1 MGWKRQFHK
10 AMLCAHCAP
19 AREGRE
25 WARGAGG
32 RHELSVLCKHR
43 QVDRGRS
50 ATNKK
55 KIAMSLGGREAFLR
69 SWGGDGQNGL
79 ELPRSVSSSR
89 LLSELQRWEGVFR
102 NIYDLVF
109 GA

>member
-1 MGWKRQFHK
+1 
-10 AMLCAHCAP
+10 MLTVPRP
-19 AREGRE
+19 ARGENGPG
-25 WARGAGG
+25 GAGG

-43 QVDRGRS
+43 QVDRGQS

-55 KIAMSLGGREAFLR
+55 KIAMSLGGWEAFLR
-69 SWGGDGQNGL
+69 SWGRDGQNGL

-89 LLSELQRWEGVFR
+89 LLSESQRWEGVFR